1 MANDRILQ
9 NEIAR
14 LGQSQEDRSPAALD
28 PAFAPVDARSPADRL
43 AEARRLAKHLRLY
56 AADPEVPSG
65 DWQAYFPASG
75 EAELLARDDGTV
87 PPHLGLFGGF
97 LDMLAPA
104 GRALNELTARHLDFQ
119 YRRVLGFEPLAA
131 QPEHAHLTL
140 ELKKGA
146 AALAI
151 TPTQRFTAGKG
162 ADGNE
167 RLYAPLRETLVG
179 QGKIAALHSLY
190 RDANGVRFAPVA
202 NSADGLGAALDPA
215 RPSWSAFGHAGLAA
229 APLGFALASSLLR
242 LREGR
247 RDIKVVLDVAFADSL
262 DLGGQKIA
270 DSLQAFV
277 SGEKGWLGPYTLSGS
292 LSNGQL
298 SFGFTLADG
307 EAAVVDYNATLHGGA
322 FATALPVVQLLLRP
336 EAAALYAELLKLRL
350 DKASLNVA
358 VDGVKTL
365 NLENDFGA
373 LNPKKAFLP
382 FGPQPV
388 KGSRFMV
395 GCEEALSKPLTDLKI
410 FLRWQGAPSDF
421 ASWYRDYSNVD
432 VIKDGIAARLVY
444 QDQTGNATN
453 RELNLMNRVDGVTT
467 LCPNAPV
474 ATATPVIA
482 EISFLYSMLSAGSR
496 FTRQFGKSF
505 MKARPVFLRENVPPP
520 APRSG
525 FVTVALVEDF
535 LHADYRR
542 ETMEQAR
549 KTSGAKVLSEPYT
562 PMVQEITLA
571 YAAQSPVADLTRDDQ
586 DAFAAS
592 LDLQFF
598 HIGAFGQRREHPFLR
613 RDLAWVAEKKISLL
627 PNHPDEGEFII
638 GVDGV
643 IAGGSIHLLLQV
655 AEGSADPELSAQAV
669 RWSVLCDNHWRAVA
683 PEEMALD
690 TTRGLR
696 ASGIVGIVLSRS
708 TSNDN
713 SWLPAGPVWLK
724 AAVNKGSAAACKLLA
739 VHANA
744 VEVVRLWPESVVA
757 PSVETLA
764 PGSIAKLLTPPATFK
779 QITQPYASFAGRAGE
794 SAAMLNRR
802 AAERLRHRQRCITPW
817 DYERLLLENF
827 PAVHRVKCIPHAS
840 ETSWMAAGHVLIV
853 AIPDLRNRNMPDLLQ
868 PKVDLDTLT
877 QMTELAQTHAAPQI
891 SVRVRNPAYQA
902 IRLDFKVRFRPGY
915 PFDYTR
921 QQLHQA
927 IVEALSPWAFA
938 AGRQLDFG
946 GRIYRSVL
954 LDFIE
959 ELPYVDFVTD
969 FRCGLAGAGDL
980 LLNDVAEIVADRPD
994 TILVSAPRHL
1004 IAEATD

>member
-9 NEIAR
+9 NAIAR

-43 AEARRLAKHLRLY
+43 AEARRLAKHLRLF

-65 DWQAYFPASG
+65 DWEAYFPAGG
-75 EAELLARDDGTV
+75 EAELLARDDGAV

-104 GRALNELTARHLDFQ
+104 SRAINDLTARHLDFQ
-119 YRRVLGFEPLAA
+119 YRRVLGFEALPA

-146 AALAI
+146 APLAI
-151 TPTQRFTAGKG
+151 TQKQRFTAVKG
-162 ADGNE
+162 VDGSE
-167 RLYAPLRETLVG
+167 RLYAPLRETLIG
-179 QGKIAALHSLY
+179 QGKIAALHSVF
-190 RDANGVRFAPVA
+190 RDPGGVRFAPVA
-202 NSADGLGAALDPA
+202 NSADGLGAPLDPDRA
-215 RPSWSAFGHAGLAA
+215 YWSAFGYAGLAA
-229 APLGFALASSLLR
+229 APLGIALASSLLR

-247 RDIKVVLDVAFADSL
+247 RDIKVVLEVVFADSVGL
-262 DLGGQKIA
+262 DGQKIA
-270 DSLQAFV
+270 DCLQAFV
-277 SGEKGWLGPYTLSGS
+277 SGEQGWIGPYSLSGT
-292 LSNGQL
+292 LINGQISL
-298 SFGFTLADG
+298 GFTVTDG
-307 EAAVVDYNATLHGGA
+307 EAAVIDYNATLHGGA

-336 EAAALYAELLKLRL
+336 ESAAAYSALLKLRL
-350 DKASLNVA
+350 AKASLNVA

-365 NLENDFGA
+365 NLENDFGT

-395 GCEEALSKPLTDLKI
+395 GCEEALAKPLTDLKI
-410 FLRWQGAPSDF
+410 RLRWQGAPSDF
-421 ASWYRDYSNVD
+421 GSWYKDYSNVD

-453 RELNLMNRVDGVTT
+453 RELNLMNRVDGITT
-467 LCPNAPV
+467 LSPSAPV
-474 ATATPVIA
+474 ATATPVIS
-482 EISFLYSMLSAGSR
+482 EVGFIYSMLSAGSR
-496 FTRQFGKSF
+496 LTRQFGKNF

-520 APRSG
+520 PLRSG

-549 KTSGAKVLSEPYT
+549 KTSPKVLSEPYT
-562 PMVQEITLA
+562 PTVQEITLA

-586 DAFAAS
+586 NAFAAS

-598 HIGAFGQRREHPFLR
+598 QVGAFGPRREHPFLR
-613 RDLAWVAEKKISLL
+613 RDLGWVAEKKVSLL
-627 PNHPDEGEFII
+627 PNYPDEGEFII

-643 IAGGSIHLLLQV
+643 AAGGSIHLLLQV
-655 AEGSADPELSAQAV
+655 AEGSADPELSAQTV

-696 ASGIVGIVLSRS
+696 ASGIVGIVLSRA

-744 VEVVRLWPESVVA
+744 VEVVRLWPENTVA

-764 PGSIAKLLTPPATFK
+764 PGSIAKLLAPPAMLK
-779 QITQPYASFAGRAGE
+779 QIAQPYASFAGRAGE

-877 QMTELAQTHAAPQI
+877 QMTELAQAHAAPQI

-902 IRLDFKVRFRPGY
+902 IRLDFKVRFRPGF

-938 AGRQLDFG
+938 AGRQIDFG

-954 LDFIE
+954 LDLIE